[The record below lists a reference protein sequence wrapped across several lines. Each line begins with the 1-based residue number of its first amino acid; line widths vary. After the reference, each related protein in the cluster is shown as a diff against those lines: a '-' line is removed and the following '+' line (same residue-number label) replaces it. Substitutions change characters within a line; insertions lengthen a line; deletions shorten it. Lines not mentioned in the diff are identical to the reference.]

1 MLTKL
6 LFLLAFTVPV
16 FCAVPYSSGWH
27 NVPGVESDVAEFMD
41 QHPEVDLIFSY
52 HQGLW
57 NLVDRLDRPRNTSY
71 SSFDYLDPDRAYWI
85 HANPIHSIVIDGDR
99 NNIGISFNVSGES
112 QAVELEFEFS
122 TDDGLSWKK
131 SDNLTGS
138 LNLDIPSVNNQ
149 IIWSSHEDISTSQE
163 KMRIRFKMMINGSE
177 VSGFSHR
184 FTIDADSSNAP
195 SPTLLNFIP
204 GANDEKVPTSIGK
217 VYIHFSQRILAS
229 SVNNSSVKVLDGDE
243 ILATSVSINNDKLAI
258 HLPEKLKYDSQYSVH
273 LDGSIASS
281 RGLSLNAT
289 YSWNFS
295 TEHQPNLNLFE
306 VVPQEDWTET
316 SVRKILHIFSFG
328 GHATN
333 EQISKWASMQ
343 PEQAIEEIL
352 TLYPVNYLLSPSQ
365 GDTANIHARTL
376 LSLSKHWSSSHSEIR
391 PGLRHE
397 YDVETELNAAVCTW
411 ITASTKSGLNPFFHK
426 IGLFETNY
434 HMAVNQDKDLSVKE
448 LIGYYDRI
456 MTEHSKRTP
465 YQKVLAAAAISP
477 AIAQQYKHN
486 ENRFEEGQFF
496 GNEDFARE
504 IHQLFFGILGES
516 EIQDPAFSSYPSLS
530 NYDDY
535 SDYHEFISV
544 RNTARALTD
553 MRTDGQEDKI
563 TYGTQNHHN
572 ESLEIVGRSISGI
585 NAKEKIEELVDY
597 DIEHPESLKYLPL
610 IITKVLAD
618 DFMDESTE
626 QEVSQAWKSMES
638 KDFLRFLRSYAIST
652 TFHNSK
658 RVKFLNSF
666 DRNLVYHNTTHH
678 SNLVSYNDTSIL
690 AKLLTREGALF
701 FRPIHNVFG
710 GQTGLEASESSK
722 ILKEAFNTSS
732 TRHGETIDAR
742 GLYGDK
748 AWERDWGIEIS
759 KQSTNNYEVKK
770 VAEFLWQKLI
780 ADGLKNL
787 GVLERA
793 EIYALLAEG
802 RDFSSVVDS
811 NNPDRIYSAE
821 DIISDPDINNKYKSL
836 SESKLSFLDNYN
848 DNRNIHRW
856 EDNYRIGM
864 ALAFMAATPY
874 MFAQEGL

>member
-1 MLTKL
+1 M
-6 LFLLAFTVPV
+6 
-16 FCAVPYSSGWH
+16 
-27 NVPGVESDVAEFMD
+27 PGVETEVAEFMD

-52 HQGLW
+52 HEGSW

-71 SSFDYLDPDRAYWI
+71 SSFTYLDPDRAYWI
-85 HANPIHSIVIDGDR
+85 HANPIHSITIDGDR
-99 NNIGISFNVSGES
+99 DNIGISFAVSEEAQS
-112 QAVELEFEFS
+112 VEVEFS
-122 TDDGLSWKK
+122 FSIDDGLSWNK
-131 SDNLTGS
+131 SENITGS
-138 LNLDIPSVNNQ
+138 LNLNIPSNNNQ
-149 IIWSSHEDISTSQE
+149 IIWYSDRDISTSQD
-163 KMRIRFKMMINGSE
+163 KVRIKFKMLINGSE

-184 FTIDADSSNAP
+184 FYIETGSSNAP

-204 GANDEKVPTSIGK
+204 TNNDEKVPISIGR
-217 VYIHFSQRILAS
+217 IDMHFSERLLAS
-229 SVNNSSVKVLDGDE
+229 SVLNSRVRILDGDE
-243 ILATSVSINNDKLAI
+243 VLLTNLSLNNDKLAI
-258 HLPEKLKYDSQYSVH
+258 LIPHKLKYDSQYSVQ
-273 LDGSIASS
+273 LDDNINSS
-281 RGLSLNAT
+281 RGISLGT
-289 YSWNFS
+289 SYSWNFR
-295 TEHQPNLNLFE
+295 TEHEPNLNLFE
-306 VVPQEDWTET
+306 IIPQADWTET
-316 SVRKILHIFSFG
+316 SIRKILHIFAFG
-328 GHATN
+328 GHTSD
-333 EQISKWASMQ
+333 EQISKWASMP

-352 TLYPVNYLLSPSQ
+352 TLYPVNYLLSPAQ
-365 GDTANIHARTL
+365 GDTAHIHAKTL
-376 LSLSKHWSSSHSEIR
+376 LSLSKHWSSTYSEIR

-456 MTEHSKRTP
+456 MIEHSKRTP

-486 ENRFEEGQFF
+486 ENTFEDGQFF

-516 EIQDPAFSSYPSLS
+516 EIQDPAFSSYLNLH
-530 NYDDY
+530 NYDKY
-535 SDYHEFISV
+535 SDYHEFVSV

-553 MRTDGQEDKI
+553 MKTEGEEDQI
-563 TYGTQNHHN
+563 TYGTENHHN
-572 ESLEIVGRSISGI
+572 ESLEILGRSIPGL

-618 DFMDESTE
+618 DSMDESTE
-626 QEVSQAWKSMES
+626 QVVSEAWRSMES

-652 TFHNSK
+652 TFHNSR

-690 AKLLTREGALF
+690 AKLLTKEGALF
-701 FRPIHNVFG
+701 FKPSHNVFG

-732 TRHGETIDAR
+732 TRHGETIDSR
-742 GLYGDK
+742 GIYGDK
-748 AWERDWGIEIS
+748 AWERDWGVEIS
-759 KQSTNNYEVKK
+759 RQDTNDYEVEK

-787 GVLERA
+787 GILERA
-793 EIYALLAEG
+793 EIYALLAVG

-811 NNPDRIYSAE
+811 NNPERTYSAE
-821 DIISDPDINNKYKSL
+821 EIIVDAEINSKYQNL
-836 SESKLSFLDNYN
+836 SKTKLSYLDNYK
-848 DNRNIHRW
+848 DNRNINRW
-856 EDNYRIGM
+856 EDNYRVGM

>member
-1 MLTKL
+1 MNIFLL
-6 LFLLAFTVPV
+6 LFLCFTFPL
-16 FCAVPYSSGWH
+16 FGAVPYSSGWH
-27 NVPGVESDVAEFMD
+27 NVPGVETDVVEFMD

-52 HQGLW
+52 EGSW

-71 SSFDYLDPDRAYWI
+71 ASFDYLDPDRAYWI
-85 HANPIHSIVIDGDR
+85 HANPIHSIVINGDR
-99 NNIGISFNVSGES
+99 NNIGISFIVSEEVQS
-112 QAVELEFEFS
+112 AELEFSFS
-122 TDDGLSWKK
+122 IDDGLSWNK

-138 LNLDIPSVNNQ
+138 LNLNMPSDNNQ
-149 IIWSSHEDISTSQE
+149 IIWYSDRDILTVQD
-163 KMRIRFKMMINGSE
+163 KVRIRFKMIINGSE

-184 FTIDADSSNAP
+184 FTIDPDSSNAP

-204 GANDEKVPTSIGK
+204 GVDDERVPTSIGRID
-217 VYIHFSQRILAS
+217 IHFSEHLLAS
-229 SVNNSSVKVLDGDE
+229 SILNSRVKVLDGDDV
-243 ILATSVSINNDKLAI
+243 LPTSISVNNDKLAI
-258 HLPEKLKYDSQYSVH
+258 LIPQKLKYDSQYSIQV
-273 LDGSIASS
+273 DNSITSS
-281 RGLSLNAT
+281 RGVSLT
-289 YSWNFS
+289 QSYSWNFR
-295 TEHQPNLNLFE
+295 TENQPNLNLFE
-306 VVPQEDWTET
+306 IVPQEDWTET
-316 SVRKILHIFSFG
+316 SIRKILHIFAFG
-328 GHATN
+328 GHATD
-333 EQISKWASMQ
+333 EQISKWASMS

-352 TLYPVNYLLSPSQ
+352 TLYPVNYLLSPAQ
-365 GDTANIHARTL
+365 GDTAHIHARTL
-376 LSLSKHWSSSHSEIR
+376 LSLSKHWSSTHSEVR
-391 PGLRHE
+391 SGLRHE
-397 YDVETELNAAVCTW
+397 YDAETELNAAVCTW

-516 EIQDPAFSSYPSLS
+516 EIQDPAFSTYLSLN

-535 SDYHEFISV
+535 SDYHEFVSV

-553 MRTDGQEDKI
+553 MKTDGQEDKI

-572 ESLEIVGRSISGI
+572 ESLEILGRSVPGI

-618 DFMDESTE
+618 DLMDETTE
-626 QEVSQAWKSMES
+626 QIVSQAWTSMES

-652 TFHNSK
+652 IFHNSK

-690 AKLLTREGALF
+690 AKLLTKEGALF

-742 GLYGDK
+742 GVYGQK
-748 AWERDWGIEIS
+748 AWERDWGVEIS
-759 KQSTNNYEVKK
+759 RQDTNDYEVRKIT
-770 VAEFLWQKLI
+770 EFLWQKLI

-802 RDFSSVVDS
+802 KDFSNVVDS
-811 NNPDRIYSAE
+811 NNPDRIYSTE
-821 DIISDPDINNKYKSL
+821 EILSDPDINSKYQNL
-836 SESKLSFLDNYN
+836 SETKLNYLDNYK
-848 DNRNIHRW
+848 DNRNINRW

>member
-1 MLTKL
+1 
-6 LFLLAFTVPV
+6 
-16 FCAVPYSSGWH
+16 
-27 NVPGVESDVAEFMD
+27 
-41 QHPEVDLIFSY
+41 
-52 HQGLW
+52 
-57 NLVDRLDRPRNTSY
+57 
-71 SSFDYLDPDRAYWI
+71 
-85 HANPIHSIVIDGDR
+85 
-99 NNIGISFNVSGES
+99 
-112 QAVELEFEFS
+112 
-122 TDDGLSWKK
+122 
-131 SDNLTGS
+131 
-138 LNLDIPSVNNQ
+138 
-149 IIWSSHEDISTSQE
+149 
-163 KMRIRFKMMINGSE
+163 
-177 VSGFSHR
+177 
-184 FTIDADSSNAP
+184 
-195 SPTLLNFIP
+195 
-204 GANDEKVPTSIGK
+204 
-217 VYIHFSQRILAS
+217 
-229 SVNNSSVKVLDGDE
+229 
-243 ILATSVSINNDKLAI
+243 
-258 HLPEKLKYDSQYSVH
+258 
-273 LDGSIASS
+273 
-281 RGLSLNAT
+281 
-289 YSWNFS
+289 
-295 TEHQPNLNLFE
+295 
-306 VVPQEDWTET
+306 
-316 SVRKILHIFSFG
+316 
-328 GHATN
+328 
-333 EQISKWASMQ
+333 
-343 PEQAIEEIL
+343 
-352 TLYPVNYLLSPSQ
+352 
-365 GDTANIHARTL
+365 
-376 LSLSKHWSSSHSEIR
+376 
-391 PGLRHE
+391 
-397 YDVETELNAAVCTW
+397 
-411 ITASTKSGLNPFFHK
+411 
-426 IGLFETNY
+426 
-434 HMAVNQDKDLSVKE
+434 MAVNQDKDLSVKE

-516 EIQDPAFSSYPSLS
+516 EIQDPAFSSYLSLS

-535 SDYHEFISV
+535 SDYHEFVSV
-544 RNTARALTD
+544 RNTAKALTD

-618 DFMDESTE
+618 DLMDESTE

-742 GLYGDK
+742 GLYGVK

-759 KQSTNNYEVKK
+759 KQSTNNYEVQKL
-770 VAEFLWQKLI
+770 AEFLWQKLI

-802 RDFSSVVDS
+802 RDFSNVVDS

-821 DIISDPDINNKYKSL
+821 DIISDPEINNKYKNL
-836 SESKLSFLDNYN
+836 SESKLSYLDNYN
-848 DNRNIHRW
+848 DNRNIYRW

-864 ALAFMAATPY
+864 ALAFIAATPY